1 MTPRGAG
8 WWAVNMAG
16 PAGFVGREGELSR
29 LLGAL
34 GGEVRL
40 VLVVGDAGVGKTRF
54 VTEAMDRAAA
64 AGTIVVRGECLP
76 LAGTLPLLPVKD
88 ALGELGR
95 LEGGLLA
102 AVLDAAPGYVR
113 EEVGRLLPGMDS
125 GGGTG
130 PAGRDVEW
138 SRQRLFAGAAEL
150 LAVVADRSPSG
161 VGLVVEDVHWADSE
175 TLDFLTF
182 LVRGGRWGPVRVVAT
197 CRGDEA
203 PLAEYVAGW
212 LARVRGDAG
221 TEEIRLGPLSRAEV
235 AGQAA
240 ALAGGPVSPQVIDYL
255 YARAEGNAFFT
266 EQLVAAALAGQAG
279 AGNGLRVPAGLP
291 VRLAEL
297 LAARAGRCAGDA
309 RAVLAGLAVA
319 GRSLGEDVLAAVTGL
334 EAGTVRRGLRGL
346 AAARLLAEDTSGRG
360 HRPRHA
366 LLGEAVAAG
375 LLPGERAVLHERAA
389 RALAGDPA
397 LAAEV
402 AGHWRAAGRPA
413 EELPARIAAAEAAE
427 RVCGC
432 AEAAVHWQRAIELSE
447 AEPDAA
453 AAAGIDVPRL
463 SVRAIDALYRAGDSV
478 RAGLVAEEAYRRF
491 AGDADPAT
499 AAVVCHRAAVVRAKD
514 APAAALPLM
523 EEALRLFE
531 QGPPSSDHTNA
542 LLDYT
547 TIFLLYGEE
556 RLQAGRTALDRAL
569 EIAEAADA
577 TALIPRT
584 LSMIAFTA
592 FVRGQVEEGFA
603 ALERGWAL
611 ARAARDGPALMW
623 LAGNESGAL
632 LRLAQFQRAAE
643 VASRGLDDARQ
654 AGLQSWDLASR
665 LTAHAA
671 EALLAL
677 GRTAEAA
684 ALIDP
689 LTAGPPDPD
698 HWPAQ
703 VIRAEIDLLRG
714 DTGAAA
720 ERWQQMETL
729 PAIISRVDFGYD
741 GAPRAAEALLWAGR
755 PGDALRE
762 TRRALARFNVP
773 DLTILCG
780 RLLAA
785 GMRAC
790 ADLAGQARARRDQP
804 AAADAADAADG
815 LAAWVGRMGR
825 VPFTDHPTVATIP
838 AERATWDAERTRVA
852 GPGDPGAWDGA
863 AKAWQDLSCPH
874 RAGYAWWRQAEA
886 QLDAGQPAAAAA
898 GALRAAAA
906 AADGHAPLLA
916 QIRTLAERARIPL
929 QAPAASEPEAPPP
942 AQLLTR
948 YGLTERE
955 LTVLRLLAAGR
966 TNPQIGAELY
976 ISTST
981 ASVHVSNILRKLGV
995 SGRVQAA
1002 AIAERAGLLAP
1013 QPP

>member
-1 MTPRGAG
+1 MSGS
-8 WWAVNMAG
+8 
-16 PAGFVGREGELSR
+16 AGFIGREGELSQ

-34 GGEVRL
+34 GDDARL
-40 VLVVGDAGVGKTRF
+40 VLVVGDAGAGKTRF
-54 VTEAMDRAAA
+54 VAEGMTRAAA
-64 AGTIVVRGECLP
+64 AGMLTVRGECLP
-76 LAGTLPLLPVKD
+76 LADTLPLLPVKD
-88 ALGELGR
+88 ALGELAR
-95 LEGGLLA
+95 LDRGGQLA
-102 AVLDAAPGYVR
+102 AALDAAPGYVR
-113 EEVGRLLPGMDS
+113 EEVGRLLPGLGQD
-125 GGGTG
+125 GGTG
-130 PAGRDVEW
+130 PSGRDGEW
-138 SRQRLFAGAAEL
+138 SRQRLFAGVAEL
-150 LAVVADRSPSG
+150 LAAVASRSPSG
-161 VGLVVEDVHWADSE
+161 VGLIVEDVHWADGE

-182 LVRGGRWGPVRVVAT
+182 LVRAGRRGPVRVVAT
-197 CRGDEA
+197 CRADEA
-203 PLAEYVAGW
+203 PLAAHVAGW
-212 LARVRGDAG
+212 LAQVRGDAG

-240 ALAGGPVSPQVIDYL
+240 ALADGPVSPQVIDYL

-279 AGNGLRVPAGLP
+279 VGGGLQVPAELP
-291 VRLAEL
+291 ARLAEL

-319 GRSLGEDVLAAVTGL
+319 GRSLGEDLLAAVTGL
-334 EAGTVRRGLRGL
+334 EVGAVRRGLREL
-346 AAARLLAEDTSGRG
+346 AAARLLADDASGGG

-366 LLGEAVAAG
+366 LLGEAVAAR
-375 LLPGERAVLHERAA
+375 LLPGERALLHERTA
-389 RALAGDPA
+389 RALAATQDRA

-402 AGHWRAAGRPA
+402 AGHWQAAGRPA
-413 EELPARIAAAEAAE
+413 EEFPARVAAAQDAE
-427 RVCGC
+427 RVFGY
-432 AEAAVHWQRAIELSE
+432 AQAAVHWQRAIELGL
-447 AEPDAA
+447 AQPDAA

-463 SVRAIDALYRAGDSV
+463 SLRAIDAFYHAGDSV
-478 RAGLVAEEAYRRF
+478 RAGLVADEAYRRF
-491 AGDADPAT
+491 AGHADPAI
-499 AAVVCHRAAVVRAKD
+499 AAVVCHRAAVVRARD
-514 APAAALPLM
+514 APAAGLPLM

-531 QGPPSSDHTNA
+531 QAPPSSDHTNA

-569 EIAEAADA
+569 EIAEAAGA

-584 LSMIAFTA
+584 LSVIAFTA
-592 FVRGQVEEGFA
+592 FVRGQVEEAFA

-611 ARAARDGPALMW
+611 ARAARDGPGLMW

-632 LRLAQFQRAAE
+632 LKLAQYQRAAD
-643 VASRGLDDARQ
+643 VAQRGLDDARQ

-665 LTAHAA
+665 LAAHAA

-703 VIRAEIDLLRG
+703 VIRAEIDLVRG
-714 DTGAAA
+714 DADAAA
-720 ERWQQMETL
+720 DRWQLMEML
-729 PAIISRVDFGYD
+729 PAITSRVDFGYD

-790 ADLAGQARARRDQP
+790 ADLAEQARARRDQS
-804 AAADAADAADG
+804 AAMAAADAADG
-815 LAAWVGRMGR
+815 LATWVERMGR

-852 GPGDPGAWDGA
+852 GPGDPGAWDSA
-863 AKAWQDLSCPH
+863 AKAWQDLGYPH

-886 QLDAGQPAAAAA
+886 QLDAGQPTAAAA

-916 QIRTLAERARIPL
+916 QIRILAERARIPL
-929 QAPAASEPEAPPP
+929 QPAAAGQPKASPP

-948 YGLTERE
+948 YGLTDRE

-976 ISTST
+976 ISAST

-995 SGRVQAA
+995 SSRVQAA
-1002 AIAERAGLLAP
+1002 AVAERTGLL
-1013 QPP
+1013 